1 MNYLHR
7 QAQLHRLGI
16 HQYLAFWLV
25 DAVAASSDVALYA
38 HRYAYQSV
46 ECAEAAR
53 VSVHHVCTPNL
64 PHTPT
69 LVSRFKM

>member
-1 MNYLHR
+1 MHYLHR

-16 HQYLAFWLV
+16 HQYFSFWLV
-25 DAVAASSDVALYA
+25 DAVAACADVTLYA

-46 ECAEAAR
+46 KGAKAAR
-53 VSVHHVCTPNL
+53 VSVNHVGTPNL
-64 PHTPT
+64 SHTPA